1 MPAFASLEELTEVNM
16 KLQELEQNHP
26 EAYKEFAQLF
36 KSSRKVGYKN
46 ICKMLLREATPKEL
60 KGLD

>member
-1 MPAFASLEELTEVNM
+1 MPAYASLEELAEVST
-16 KLQELEQNHP
+16 KLYELEQRHP

-36 KSSRKVGYKN
+36 KSCRKVGYKN
-46 ICKMLLREATPKEL
+46 ICKMLLGEATPREL